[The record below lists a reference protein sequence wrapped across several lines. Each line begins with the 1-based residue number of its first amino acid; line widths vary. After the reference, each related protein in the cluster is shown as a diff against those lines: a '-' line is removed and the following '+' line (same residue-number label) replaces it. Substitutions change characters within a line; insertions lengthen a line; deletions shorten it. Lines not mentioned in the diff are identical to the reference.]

1 MVHQYKLNG
10 FNIVLDVDSGS
21 IHLVDDLVYE
31 IIMLFEK
38 ADRDGI
44 VRALSDRF
52 DSDDIRSALD
62 EVQELVKQQKLF
74 SQADHAARLFEG
86 REYAVG
92 AVSRTTKERGAVEK
106 RRTAKEEC
114 STADGRL
121 DAHVNTSKY
130 HCWNENVIKAL
141 CLNVA
146 HTCNLDCSYCF
157 AGQGKYKGEQALM
170 LVETGRKAID
180 FLIEHSG
187 SRRNLEVDFFG
198 GEPLLNWQMVKDVVT
213 YARSI
218 EEQYGKR
225 FRFTLTTNG
234 VLIDDDVIDFTNKE
248 MHNVVLSL
256 DGRPHVHDRF
266 RVDIGGNGSYA
277 RVVPKFLE
285 LVRRRDQGTYYVR
298 GTYTHL
304 NVDFLNDIL
313 HMLDL
318 GFREISMEPVV
329 CRPEEPYALT
339 DEDMPIIM
347 RQYEEL
353 AEEILR
359 RELEG
364 DPFQFYHFMIDLEH
378 GPCIYKRIIGC
389 GAGTEYLAV
398 TPSGDLY
405 PCHQL
410 VDDPSFRIGNLVDGV
425 TEHDLQDAFRTC
437 NIFAR
442 EACRAC
448 WAKLYCAGGCAANA
462 FHMSGSLL
470 GTDPFGCELFKKRIE
485 CAIMIKVAKAVASAT

>member
-1 MVHQYKLNG
+1 MIHQYKLNG
-10 FNIVLDVDSGS
+10 YNIVLDVDSGS

-31 IIMLFEK
+31 IVSLYEK
-38 ADRDGI
+38 TDRDDI

-52 DSDDIRSALD
+52 EIEDICSALD
-62 EVQELVKQQKLF
+62 DVQELVDQQKLF
-74 SQADHAARLFEG
+74 SYSDHAARLFEG
-86 REYAVG
+86 AG
-92 AVSRTTKERGAVEK
+92 PTVSERSQAMIERDQTMTAPCELADFTHCPEGDITTSFRKE
-106 RRTAKEEC
+106 
-114 STADGRL
+114 
-121 DAHVNTSKY
+121 
-130 HCWNENVIKAL
+130 ENVIKAL

-170 LVETGRKAID
+170 SLETGKKAID
-180 FLIEHSG
+180 FLIERSG

-198 GEPLLNWQMVKDVVT
+198 GEPLLNWQMVKDVVA

-218 EEQYGKR
+218 EKEAGKH

-234 VLIDDDVIDFTNKE
+234 VLIDDDVIEFTNKE

-256 DGRPHVHDRF
+256 DGRPHVHNRF
-266 RVDIGGNGSYA
+266 RVDIGGKGSYA
-277 RVVPKFLE
+277 RIVPKFLE
-285 LVRRRDQGTYYVR
+285 LVKRRTRGTYYVR

-304 NVDFLNDIL
+304 NTDFLNDIL

-329 CRPEEPYALT
+329 CRPDEPYALA
-339 DEDMPIIM
+339 DEDLPIIFE
-347 RQYEEL
+347 QYEKL
-353 AEEILR
+353 AEEMLR
-359 RELEG
+359 REREG
-364 DPFQFYHFMIDLEH
+364 DPFEFYHFMIDLEH
-378 GPCIYKRIIGC
+378 GPCIYKRITGC

-410 VDDPSFRIGNLVDGV
+410 VDDPSFKIGTLDDGV
-425 TEHDLQDAFRTC
+425 TELDLQNEFRKC
-437 NIFAR
+437 NVFAR
-442 EACRAC
+442 DACRDC

-470 GTDPFGCELFKKRIE
+470 GTDKFGCELFKKRIE
-485 CAIMIKVAKAVASAT
+485 CAIMIKVAKVH